1 MKKTNKG
8 FSLVELIIV
17 IAIMAILAGAI
28 APALIKYIDKSR
40 KSNDVSSAKT
50 IKTAI
55 ETALGTE
62 SVYEWMVNTKG
73 STIVIF
79 PGKGCSSLSTYSG
92 ITSAIKVTSLDTTT
106 SGAVTDSSGKAVT
119 AEQCA
124 SLIGSNIGETTPKVK
139 YKKSTKVDTTDVTP
153 TNFYAYVNA
162 KGTVEVG
169 LIGADTV
176 TVSDAG
182 KVSSAIQLAPTINDD
197 YQ

>member
-40 KSNDVSSAKT
+40 KSNDVSAAKT

-62 SVYEWMVNTKG
+62 SVYETLVNNKG
-73 STIVIF
+73 SYINITPNAKASALSEDSDVAKNIAITLETGADDLQHTTDND
-79 PGKGCSSLSTYSG
+79 GK
-92 ITSAIKVTSLDTTT
+92 
-106 SGAVTDSSGKAVT
+106 SGANLA
-119 AEQCA
+119 ACA
-124 SLIGSNIGETTPKVK
+124 TLIGANIGETTPKIK
-139 YKKSTKVDTTDVTP
+139 YKKASDGITP
-153 TNFYAYVNA
+153 AVWVATINA
-162 KGTVEVG
+162 KGTVTVG
-169 LIGADTV
+169 LGKTGGISKVDV
-176 TVSDAG
+176 TDG
-182 KVSSAIQLAPTINDD
+182 TDYIELAPDINEN